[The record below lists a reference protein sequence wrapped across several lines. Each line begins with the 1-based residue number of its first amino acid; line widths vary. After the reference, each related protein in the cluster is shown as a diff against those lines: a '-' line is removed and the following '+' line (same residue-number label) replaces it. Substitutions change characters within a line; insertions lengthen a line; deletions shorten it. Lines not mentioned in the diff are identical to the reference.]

1 MHSVLSVANAHLFY
15 ASSRSHNIT
24 IPSYDRKPHAANRDI
39 PGNHLEFAELLNSLA
54 SSGQHTED
62 VESDL

>member
-1 MHSVLSVANAHLFY
+1 MPAREV
-15 ASSRSHNIT
+15 HNIT
-24 IPSYDRKPHAANRDI
+24 IPSYDREPHAANREI

-62 VESDL
+62 IESDL

>member
-1 MHSVLSVANAHLFY
+1 MHIFSMPAREA
-15 ASSRSHNIT
+15 HNIT
-24 IPSYDRKPHAANRDI
+24 IPSYDREPHAANREI

-62 VESDL
+62 IESDL